1 MRYATDDEFWKD
13 TILFRCQ
20 CGAYEFL
27 EIVKIDFDDASPQ
40 YSVSIMSEPHTFFD
54 KLKYLFKPE
63 RYVNEIIL
71 SSQDILELSTAIEIL
86 KKEGEK

>member
-1 MRYATDDEFWKD
+1 MRYATDNEFWKD
-13 TILFRCQ
+13 SLLFRCE

-54 KLKYLFKPE
+54 RLKYLFKPE
-63 RYVNEIIL
+63 MYVKEIL
-71 SSQDILELSTAIEIL
+71 LSTDDIKEL
-86 KKEGEK
+86 KKEKL